1 MNTVSSVLPV
11 RRVRDLTVMELDAER
26 LLVIACD
33 SVGSIG
39 PKPADRYPASA
50 RTVAHFAARVP
61 LVEVLAAGARPEVIV
76 DTLSVEMHPTG
87 AEMIA
92 EFQAVAAELGLGPER
107 VTGST
112 EDNVT
117 SDATG
122 VGVTV
127 IASATRDDLRPGRA
141 LPGDRVYCVGRPT
154 SAPQDRVEIGDPRMV
169 SLGLLARI
177 VELAGVGDALPVGS
191 RGVGH
196 ELGVLAESN
205 GLTLLEVRHELDLAR
220 SGGPASCVLV
230 TVRPSAATRLHQL
243 VDGAVDLTY
252 LGDLA

>member
-1 MNTVSSVLPV
+1 MAASPVLPV
-11 RRVRDLTVMELDAER
+11 RRVRDLTVMELDDER

-39 PKPADRYPASA
+39 PKPADRYPAEA
-50 RTVAHFAARVP
+50 RTAAHFAARVP
-61 LVEVLAAGARPEVIV
+61 LVEVLAAGARPEVLV
-76 DTLSVEMHPTG
+76 DTLSVELDPTG

-92 EFQAVAAELGLGPER
+92 EFRAIAAELGLGPER

-112 EDNVT
+112 EDNVP

-122 VGVTV
+122 IGVTV
-127 IASATRDDLRPGRA
+127 IASATRDALRPGTAR
-141 LPGDRVYCVGRPT
+141 PGDRVLCIGRPT
-154 SAPQDRVEIGDPRMV
+154 SAPHDRIEIGDPRMV
-169 SLGLLARI
+169 SLSLLARL
-177 VELAGVGDALPVGS
+177 VALPGVGDALPVGS
-191 RGVGH
+191 RGVGY

-205 GLTLLEVRHELDLAR
+205 GLAFLPVDHDLDLAR

-230 TVRPSAATRLHQL
+230 TVRASEVPHVHAL
-243 VDGAVDLTY
+243 VDGAVPVTH

>member
-1 MNTVSSVLPV
+1 MSASPVLPV
-11 RRVRDLTVMELDAER
+11 RRVRDLTVMELDPER

-61 LVEVLAAGARPEVIV
+61 LVEVLAAGARPEILV
-76 DTLSVEMHPTG
+76 DTLSVELDPTG

-92 EFQAVAAELGLGPER
+92 EIRAIAAELGLGPER

-112 EDNVT
+112 EDNVP

-122 VGVTV
+122 IGVTV
-127 IASATRDDLRPGRA
+127 IASAAPETFRPGGARA
-141 LPGDRVYCVGRPT
+141 GDRVLCIGRPT
-154 SAPQDRVEIGDPRMV
+154 SAPEDRIEIGDPRLV
-169 SLGLLARI
+169 PLTLLARLL
-177 VELAGVGDALPVGS
+177 ELPGVGDALPVGS
-191 RGVGH
+191 RGVGY

-205 GLTLLEVRHELDLAR
+205 GLAFLPVDHDIDLAR
-220 SGGPASCVLV
+220 SGGPASCVLL
-230 TVRPSAATRLHQL
+230 TVRPAQLPQLHAL
-243 VDGAVDLTY
+243 VDGTVAVTL

>member
-1 MNTVSSVLPV
+1 MIPTSPVLPV
-11 RRVRDLTVMELDAER
+11 RRVRDLTIIELDDER
-26 LLVIACD
+26 VLVIACD

-61 LVEVLAAGARPEVIV
+61 LIEVLAAGAQPQVIV
-76 DTLSVEMHPTG
+76 DTLSVELDPTG

-92 EFQAVAAELGLGPER
+92 EFQAIAAQLGLGPER

-112 EDNVT
+112 EDNVQ

-127 IASATRDDLRPGRA
+127 IASASRSALRPGTARA
-141 LPGDRVYCVGRPT
+141 RDRVLCLGTPT
-154 SAPQDRVEIGDPRMV
+154 SAPHDDIAIGDPRMV
-169 SLGLLARI
+169 SLDLLRR
-177 VELAGVGDALPVGS
+177 VLELPGIADALPVGS
-191 RGVGH
+191 RGIGH
-196 ELGVLAESN
+196 EVDLLAQSN
-205 GLTLLEVRHELDLAR
+205 GHSFVPAAHQLDLLA
-220 SGGPASCVLV
+220 SGGPSSCVLL
-230 TVRPSAATRLHQL
+230 TVRPADAHR
-243 VDGAVDLTY
+243 VYAVVAGAVTVTH

>member
-1 MNTVSSVLPV
+1 MTTPVLPV

-61 LVEVLAAGARPEVIV
+61 LIEVLAAGARPEVLV
-76 DTLSVEMHPTG
+76 DTLSVELYPTG

-92 EFQAVAAELGLGPER
+92 EFRSIAAELGLGPER

-112 EDNVT
+112 EDNVA

-122 VGVTV
+122 IGVTV
-127 IASATRDDLRPGRA
+127 IASATRDGLRPGSAR
-141 LPGDRVYCVGRPT
+141 PGDRVLCIGRPT
-154 SAPQDRVEIGDPRMV
+154 SAPEDRIEIGDPRMV
-169 SLGLLARI
+169 PLPLLARL
-177 VELAGVGDALPVGS
+177 VALRGVGDALPVGS
-191 RGVGH
+191 RGVGA

-205 GLTLLEVRHELDLAR
+205 GLVVLPVDHDLDLAR
-220 SGGPASCVLV
+220 SGGPASCVLL
-230 TVRPSAATRLHQL
+230 TVRPADAARVEAL
-243 VDGAVDLTY
+243 VAGAVPVTHV
-252 LGDLA
+252 GDLA

>member
-1 MNTVSSVLPV
+1 MIPASPVLPV
-11 RRVRDLTVMELDAER
+11 RRVRDLTVLELDAER

-39 PKPADRYPASA
+39 PKRADRYPVDA

-61 LVEVLAAGARPEVIV
+61 LVEVIAAGARPEIVV
-76 DTLSVEMHPTG
+76 DTLSVEMDPTG

-92 EFQAVAAELGLGPER
+92 EIRAIASELGLGPDR

-112 EDNVT
+112 EDNVP

-127 IASATRDDLRPGRA
+127 LATVARDDLRPGRA
-141 LPGDRVYCVGRPT
+141 RSGDRVLCIGTPT
-154 SAPQDRVEIGDPRMV
+154 SAPHDVIAIGDPRMV
-169 SLGLLARI
+169 PLALLADL
-177 VELAGVGDALPVGS
+177 VALPEVGDALPVGS
-191 RGVGH
+191 RGVGY
-196 ELGVLAESN
+196 ELGVLAETN
-205 GLTLLEVRHELDLAR
+205 GLAFHPVDHDLDLAR
-220 SGGPASCVLV
+220 SGGPASCVLLA
-230 TVRPSAATRLHQL
+230 VRPSAVARIL
-243 VDGAVDLTY
+243 DLAGSVPVTE